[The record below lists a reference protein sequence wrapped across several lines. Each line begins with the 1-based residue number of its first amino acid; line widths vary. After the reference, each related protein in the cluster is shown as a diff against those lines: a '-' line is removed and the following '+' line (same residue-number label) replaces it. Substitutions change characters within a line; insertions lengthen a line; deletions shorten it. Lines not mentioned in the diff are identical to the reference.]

1 LKAMTQ
7 HIVLDVFIGL
17 SLTYLLYS
25 MYASIAMEVISSSL
39 GLRAEN
45 LHYALKRMLMDEK
58 SDVGM
63 IEGYLLRTLN
73 SFTQMV
79 GMTANMKNPELFD
92 TFINQPTIKY
102 LSNGGSL
109 ITNRSAS
116 YIHAEF
122 FSKALID
129 SLQVDEEGLDLAS
142 RLELGFLKREENLLE
157 HKQDSET
164 LQYIRSLFKDAD
176 RDVQKFRYM
185 LERWFDDS
193 MERAA
198 GWYKKTTQLI
208 IFIIGIVL
216 TLYFDLDTLQIAR
229 KLSTDAESRAAVVEI
244 AKGLPAEKPEASLKT
259 IQEETSKLRYILV
272 PENKDEASAKLPL
285 WKKLK
290 RMASPG
296 YLLTIL
302 ALSLGAPFWF
312 DLLNKFVGLRS
323 AQAVT
328 QPAPPAYPSVS
339 EAVSDRNKKINRIG

>member
-1 LKAMTQ
+1 MTQ

-17 SLTYLLYS
+17 TLTYLLYS

-58 SDVGM
+58 SDVGV

-79 GMTANMKNPELFD
+79 GMTTNMKNPELFD
-92 TFINQPTIKY
+92 TFINQPSIKY

-129 SLQVDEEGLDLAS
+129 SLKVDEEGLDLATKM
-142 RLELGFLKREENLLE
+142 ELGFLTRSP
-157 HKQDSET
+157 DSET
-164 LQYIRSLFKDAD
+164 LQYIYSLFKDAD
-176 RDVQKFRYM
+176 RDMQKFRYM

-208 IFIIGIVL
+208 IFLIGIFL
-216 TLYFDLDTLQIAR
+216 TFYFDLDTLQIAR
-229 KLSTDAESRAAVVEI
+229 KLSTDAESREAIAEMATERAA
-244 AKGLPAEKPEASLKT
+244 KTPEADLKT

-272 PENKDEASAKLPL
+272 SG
-285 WKKLK
+285 KKEGADQK
-290 RMASPG
+290 GGDDKEGSVAG
-296 YLLTIL
+296 YLLTVL

-312 DLLNKFVGLRS
+312 DLLNKFIGLRS
-323 AQAVT
+323 GQAVAAK
-328 QPAPPAYPSVS
+328 PAGYSSVS
-339 EAVSDRNKKINRIG
+339 EAVSDRNKQINRIG